1 MKIAMIGLGKMGANM
16 TQRLI
21 EHGHEVVAF
30 DLSES
35 GPHGGG
41 GLRGRARRHP
51 GGGGRQA
58 DAPRVAWVMVPAG
71 EATNSTITTLAGLFE
86 SGDVIIDGGNS
97 NYKETA
103 PLVDQLA
110 AQGIALVDAGTSGGI
125 WGLKEGYCLMVG
137 GTKEAVAV
145 AEPIFLDLA
154 PEGGY
159 AHVGPPGAGHFVK
172 MVHNGIEYGLM
183 QAYAEGFEIM
193 SEAPEFD
200 LDLHQISAIWRY
212 GSVVRS
218 WLLELAERA
227 LRPESGFD
235 QIEGVVADSGE
246 GRWTVEEAIN
256 RGVSAP
262 VISSAL
268 FARFASQKKDAF
280 GTAAGVGPA
289 QPVRRARLHHH
300 ATAPRAGRRSPPNE
314 RHRRQQRQLR
324 PPGRPRGRNAPCPRS
339 CPRPRRWPWSSSAP
353 PATSPP
359 GRSCPPWPDWPTGGC
374 STTGSPSSAW
384 PAPSGATT
392 SSGPTSP
399 RPPPRADPSG
409 RP

>member
-1 MKIAMIGLGKMGANM
+1 MKIAMVGLGKMGANM
-16 TQRLI
+16 AQRLI

-30 DLSES
+30 DLSED
-35 GPHGGG
+35 
-41 GLRGRARRHP
+41 ARTGAAAFGAQP
-51 GGGGRQA
+51 VATLEELVAALPQ
-58 DAPRVAWVMVPAG
+58 PRVAWVMVPAG
-71 EATNSTITTLAGLFE
+71 RPTNDTITTLAGLFAP
-86 SGDVIIDGGNS
+86 GDVVIDGGNS

-103 PLVDQLA
+103 PLVDELA
-110 AQGIALVDAGTSGGI
+110 EQGIALVDAGTSGGI

-145 AEPIFLDLA
+145 CEPAFLALA

-200 LDLHQISAIWRY
+200 LDLHEISAIWRY

-235 QIEGVVADSGE
+235 QIEAVVADSGE

-262 VISSAL
+262 VITSAL
-268 FARFASQKKDAF
+268 FARFASQKPDAF
-280 GTAAGVGPA
+280 GL
-289 QPVRRARLHHH
+289 RLVSALRNQFGGH
-300 ATAPRAGRRSPPNE
+300 AFTTIEGKFGGE
-314 RHRRQQRQLR
+314 T
-324 PPGRPRGRNAPCPRS
+324 G
-339 CPRPRRWPWSSSAP
+339 
-353 PATSPP
+353 T
-359 GRSCPPWPDWPTGGC
+359 PT
-374 STTGSPSSAW
+374 
-384 PAPSGATT
+384 
-392 SSGPTSP
+392 
-399 RPPPRADPSG
+399 
-409 RP
+409 